1 MSTFTILLGGDLIR
15 TPRLDRQVE
24 GTRVIA
30 ADAGIG
36 HARMLGLMPELWVG
50 DFDSVPADL
59 PADLAAVPRQVFP
72 PEKDKTDG
80 ELAIAAAL
88 ERGATSLVLAGAF
101 GGKRADHAFL
111 HLALSLRLA
120 EAGTKVLL
128 TSGAQEGVPLLPG
141 KAGFDYADGTLFS
154 VLGFSDLSG
163 LTVSGAKW
171 PLDHVEVAFGSSLTI
186 SNEVKSNK
194 SGGRLEIALG
204 HGRALLLAHPFPLPE
219 S

>member
-15 TPRLDRQVE
+15 TPRLDCQVE

-101 GGKRADHAFL
+101 GGKRADHAYL

-120 EAGTKVLL
+120 ETGTKVLL

-186 SNEVKSNK
+186 SNEVKSEK
-194 SGGRLEIALG
+194 TGGRLEIALG
-204 HGRALLLAHPFPLPE
+204 HGRALLLAHPYPLPE